1 MPRIRVPPP
10 YRGPTQ
16 GAASVEVE
24 GETLGD
30 CLRAAEARHPGF
42 LEQVVGPGGELHR
55 FVRLA
60 VNGRALKGAKL
71 DEVDE
76 ALGPEDEI
84 EVVAAI
90 AGG

>member
-1 MPRIRVPPP
+1 MPRIRIPPP

-24 GETLGD
+24 GETLRE

-55 FVRLA
+55 FVRLFL
-60 VNGRALKGAKL
+60 NGRALDGTKL
-71 DEVDE
+71 DEAV
-76 ALGPEDEI
+76 APGDEI